1 MKVGNHPIEAL
12 FLLIIWFAGCSVNSY
27 AQRTILAEGYV
38 TDSLTKEA
46 IPGVSVYL
54 KGTTFGTATDGD
66 GHFSFKAHL
75 DSALLVV
82 SAVGYAEYRQPVQ
95 AGANRLTIH
104 LQPVVYQL
112 ADVVV
117 SPRKER
123 YSRKN
128 NPAVDFIEEVIA
140 RRNLNDPRN
149 HDYFSYGTYEQ
160 KILARNDFDEEKA
173 RSRRIYKQFDFIFDY
188 IDTSAITGKTILPVF
203 DEEIIGQ
210 TYCRKSPRSEK
221 QVIQAHRR
229 DGLIDIL
236 PEDGTRQFIEE
247 VFREVDIFQDNIPLF
262 LNRFVSP
269 LASFAP
275 YFYKYY
281 LLDTLDI
288 DGEPCADLAF
298 VPYNSESFGFTGHL
312 YITLDSTYFVKQIA
326 LNVPK
331 AINLNYVG
339 HMTIEQR
346 FDRTEDR
353 RTRLMTK
360 NDIIVEFRIT
370 EKSKGFYAR
379 RICLHHR
386 HSFDPPGDM
395 AVFEEG
401 ASVVEASEARKLPEA
416 FWRDHRIREKEI
428 RETSVDKMMAR
439 LRAVPAY
446 YWTEKVAGALING
459 YVQTSET
466 DSKFEFGPVNTF
478 ISGNSLEGA
487 RFRLGG
493 TTTVNLS
500 RRLFADGY
508 LAYGAGDRRF
518 KGDLILEYSF
528 NDKKTFRKEYPFHY
542 LRAEFKHDINQIGQH
557 YLYTNPDNLFMML
570 KRRRNNLITYMR
582 TAELSYYHEHYNGW
596 GYGLSARHVTE
607 WATPDVPFE
616 KILPDG
622 GAVPAGHYHSAQ
634 LEGKVRWASNEKF
647 YQSRNYRYPVTL
659 DAPVFTL
666 SHVFSPKGLLGSDY
680 RYSRTDLGI
689 RKRFWMSPFGYVD
702 LYGQAGA
709 VWDRVPYPLLVIP
722 NANLSYSI
730 EAESYTLMDPM
741 EFINDRYVSWELTY
755 FMNGALFNRLPL
767 IKYLK
772 LREVFAFRGW
782 YGGLSDKNNPD
793 KDGAGLYRFPANSY
807 LMTEGPYMEAS
818 VGVDNIF
825 KVLRLDY
832 VWRLSYRDHPH
843 TPNYGL
849 RMKMQ
854 FSF

>member
-1 MKVGNHPIEAL
+1 MKTGNHPATAL
-12 FLLIIWFAGCSVNSY
+12 FLLLICLAVCGTDGY
-27 AQRTILAEGYV
+27 AQRTVQVEGHV
-38 TDSLTKEA
+38 TDSLTDEA
-46 IPGVSVYL
+46 LPGVSVYL

-66 GHFSFKAHL
+66 GYFSFRAQS
-75 DSALLVV
+75 DSALLVA
-82 SAVGYAEYRQPVQ
+82 SAVGYAEYRQPVP
-95 AGANRLTIH
+95 AGASRLAIR
-104 LQPVVYQL
+104 LQPVIYQL

-117 SPRKER
+117 NPGKER

-128 NPAVDFIEEVIA
+128 NPAVELIEQAIN
-140 RRNLNDPRN
+140 RRNLNDPRSR
-149 HDYFSYGTYEQ
+149 DYFSYDTYEQ
-160 KILARNDFDEEKA
+160 KILARNDFDEAKA
-173 RSRRIYKQFDFIFDY
+173 RNNWIYKRIDFIFDY
-188 IDTSAITGKTILPVF
+188 VDTSAVTGKTILPVF
-203 DEEIIGQ
+203 DEEIVGT
-210 TYCRKSPRSEK
+210 TYFRKSPRSEK
-221 QVIQAHRR
+221 QVVQGHRR
-229 DGLIDIL
+229 NGLIDIL

-247 VFREVDIFQDNIPLF
+247 VFREVDIFQDNVPLF

-288 DGEPCADLAF
+288 DSEPCAELAF
-298 VPYNSESFGFTGHL
+298 VPYHSESFGFTGHL
-312 YITLDSTYFVKQIA
+312 YITLDSTCFVKRA
-326 LNVPK
+326 VLNVPK

-346 FDRTEDR
+346 FDRTGDR

-360 NDIIVEFRIT
+360 NDIVVEFRIT

-379 RICLHHR
+379 RICLYHN
-386 HSFDPPGDM
+386 HSFAPPGEL
-395 AVFEEG
+395 AVFGEG
-401 ASVVEASEARKLPEA
+401 APVVESDEARRQPDA
-416 FWRDHRIREKEI
+416 FWRARRVREKEI
-428 RETSVDKMMAR
+428 QETSVDRMMER
-439 LRAVPAY
+439 LRAIPAY
-446 YWTEKVAGALING
+446 FWTEKVAGTLING

-487 RFRLGG
+487 RFRIGG

-508 LAYGAGDRRF
+508 LAWGAGDRKL

-528 NDKKTFRKEYPFHY
+528 NDKKSFRKEYPFHY
-542 LRAEFKHDINQIGQH
+542 LRAEFKHDINQVGQH

-582 TAELSYYHEHYNGW
+582 TAELSYWHERYNGW

-607 WATPDVPFE
+607 WATPDIPFE

-622 GAVPAGHYHSAQ
+622 ATVPAGGYHSAQ
-634 LEGKVRWASNEKF
+634 IEGKVRWAPDEKF
-647 YQSRNYRYPVTL
+647 YQSRNYRYPITL
-659 DAPVFTL
+659 DAPIFTL
-666 SHVFSPKGLLGSDY
+666 SHIYSPKGLLGSEY
-680 RYSRTDLGI
+680 RYNRTDLGI

-709 VWDRVPYPLLVIP
+709 VWDRAPWPLLIIP

-730 EAESYTLMDPM
+730 EPESYTLMDPM
-741 EFINDRYVSWELTY
+741 EFINDRHVSWELSW
-755 FMNGALFNRLPL
+755 FANGSLLNRLPL
-767 IKYLK
+767 VKYLK
-772 LREVFAFRGW
+772 LREVFSFRGW
-782 YGGLSDKNNPD
+782 YGSLSDRNSPAEN
-793 KDGAGLYRFPANSY
+793 GAGLYRFPANSY
-807 LMTEGPYMEAS
+807 LMTEGPYMEAGI
-818 VGVDNIF
+818 GVDNIF

-832 VWRLSYRDHPH
+832 VWRLSYRNHPH
-843 TPNYGL
+843 TPGRGL
-849 RMKMQ
+849 RMKIE